1 MIQKSTIYFIIVLLA
16 FGFGAAGVYVF
27 WQLSDNN
34 LDDYYTVADSFTDTT
49 GNVHVKVDFVEVEG
63 YDSLKVLKVAE
74 QLTRQSIEGNELNSK
89 KEREFLYHFFVRGD
103 TAMLSQRNTEELA
116 YTHPGIAEP
125 SKKLLSVPGG
135 WVVRATFA
143 PSMIQPRMVEAKR
156 SEFYMPRK
164 GIQAKTL
171 R

>member
-1 MIQKSTIYFIIVLLA
+1 MIQRSTIYFVIVLLT
-16 FGFGAAGVYVF
+16 FGVGAAGVYVY
-27 WQLSDNN
+27 WQLTDNN
-34 LDDYYTVADSFTDTT
+34 LDGYYTVADSFTDTT
-49 GNVHVKVDFVEVEG
+49 GTVYVKVDFVEVTG

-74 QLTRQSIEGNELNSK
+74 LLTRQSVEQNELNGK
-89 KEREFLYHFFVRGD
+89 KEREYLYHFFVNGD
-103 TAMLSQRNTEELA
+103 TAMLTTRNTEELA